1 MKKALALA
9 TLLLVATAATA
20 QDGADHKAT
29 YERLKQLAGTWSGRM
44 DDPVAGPPISV
55 RYEVVSGGNAVIEY
69 QNPGRNGEMVTV
81 YYLAN
86 GQLQASHYCAAG
98 NQPAYR
104 LGKGSTHDLAVM
116 EFAGGTG
123 FDPEKDG
130 YVRHGDIR
138 FVAPDR
144 IEERWFHF
152 VGPKQMG
159 ATHWFLQREV
169 TAAAAPAAAL
179 PAK

>member
-1 MKKALALA
+1 MKTALAFA
-9 TLLLVATAATA
+9 LLLLAATA
-20 QDGADHKAT
+20 VTAQDDAEHKAT

-44 DDPVAGPPISV
+44 EDPVAGPPITV
-55 RYEVVSGGNAVIEY
+55 RYEVASGGNAVIEY

-81 YYLAN
+81 YYLAS
-86 GQLQASHYCAAG
+86 GRLQATHYCAAG

-104 LGKGSTHDLAVM
+104 LGKGSTQDLAVM

-130 YVRHGDIR
+130 YVRHGNIR

-144 IEERWFHF
+144 IEERWYHF

-159 ATHWFLQREV
+159 ATHWFLQRQ
-169 TAAAAPAAAL
+169 AAPAAA
-179 PAK
+179 PPVK